1 MRSALAGAGGLL
13 AALLGSLCCVGP
25 LLFVTLG
32 VGAGFA
38 SAFEPLRPLFGAV
51 MVSMFGIGFYLVYG
65 RSRAACAVSDDGVL
79 GGNECTDRG
88 KLRREKMFLWGAAA
102 LALAVWSFPI
112 WSVFLV

>member
-25 LLFVTLG
+25 LLFVAFG

-38 SAFEPLRPLFGAV
+38 SAFEPLRPLFGAM
-51 MVSMFGIGFYLVYG
+51 MVVMFGIGFYLVYG

-79 GGNECTDRG
+79 GGNECADRG
-88 KLRREKMFLWGAAA
+88 NLRREKLILGSAAT
-102 LALAVWSFPI
+102 LALVVWSFPI
-112 WSVFLV
+112 WSGFLV